1 MKTINAPLKKTVPTL
16 TGRSY
21 SSVTDLLRGENAGEA
36 LQKDVAKRTTQNR
49 ISTLLATVRAQAGMT
64 QQELAIEMGCTQGR
78 VSKIERMADRDI
90 TIGVIQDYARATMNR
105 ITLFCGK
112 PENHVE
118 AVKNH
123 AFSIKKH
130 LKALVNIAEKH
141 DELEPHIQ
149 GFFGEAFFNILDILT
164 ECQGSLP
171 KGRPDFEVSLTA
183 SENKPTH
190 KPREITPRRTH
201 NTNTR

>member
-1 MKTINAPLKKTVPTL
+1 MKTKTDSLKKTAPVS

-21 SSVTDLLRGENAGEA
+21 SSVADLLRGEKAGEA
-36 LQKDVAKRTTQNR
+36 LQKDVAKRTAQNR
-49 ISTLLATVRAQAGMT
+49 ISTLLAAVRAQAGMT
-64 QQELAIEMGCTQGR
+64 QQELAENLGCTQGR
-78 VSKIERMADRDI
+78 ISKIERMADRDI

-112 PENHVE
+112 PENHVQ
-118 AVKNH
+118 AVKTH
-123 AFSIKKH
+123 ASSIRKH
-130 LKALVNIAEKH
+130 LKALANIAQKH

-171 KGRPDFEVSLTA
+171 KTRQDFEVSLTA
-183 SENKPTH
+183 SEDQPHH
-190 KPREITPRRTH
+190 KPREIKPRRIH
-201 NTNTR
+201 NISGR

>member
-1 MKTINAPLKKTVPTL
+1 M
-16 TGRSY
+16 
-21 SSVTDLLRGENAGEA
+21 
-36 LQKDVAKRTTQNR
+36 AKRTAQNR
-49 ISTLLATVRAQAGMT
+49 ISTLLAAVRAQAGMT
-64 QQELAIEMGCTQGR
+64 QQELAAEMSCTQGR
-78 VSKIERMADRDI
+78 ISKIERMPDRDI

-123 AFSIKKH
+123 AFSIRKH
-130 LKALVNIAEKH
+130 LKALANIAEKH

-171 KGRPDFEVSLTA
+171 KGRQDFEVSLTA
-183 SENKPTH
+183 SENQPAH
-190 KPREITPRRTH
+190 KLREITPRRI
-201 NTNTR
+201 NNTRSH